1 MDGSQ
6 LHSTL
11 RGWLIKTVCTNNS
24 RRVYTNVVTRVCG
37 SVGRLNPTTVVQ
49 MYRSKWWK
57 FTFWNFA
64 AVPVA
69 YVHVV
74 VGAPNLPKQY
84 WPHPTCQNA
93 MESYLPTCINPCKSG
108 DGSCLKKIDL
118 PTEGGG
124 GRSGNFRGSTNQ
136 KSKLREMSW
145 IVQKIYKKKFFLHI
159 PPRGVPGRGST
170 FKKSGKFHELSRKS
184 IKKTPPPP
192 TNRGRSGNFR
202 GSKNQ
207 KSKLREMSWIVQ
219 KIYKKKFFL
228 HIPPRGVPGRGSTFK
243 KSGKFHE
250 LSRKSI
256 KKTPPPPTNRGRSG
270 NFRGSKNQKTG
281 KCHELSRKS
290 IKQSPPPT
298 KGSRSGNFRGSK
310 NQKSGKCHELQRK
323 VINKN

>member
-69 YVHVV
+69 YVVCRWRC
-74 VGAPNLPKQY
+74 APNLPKQY
-84 WPHPTCQNA
+84 WPNVSERDGIILADLHKSLQIWGWFLPKKNRPPHPR
-93 MESYLPTCINPCKSG
+93 
-108 DGSCLKKIDL
+108 
-118 PTEGGG
+118 GG

-145 IVQKIYKKKFFLHI
+145 TVQKIYTNKKKLHI
-159 PPRGVPGRGST
+159 PPRGVPGRGGWGST

-184 IKKTPPPP
+184 IKK
-192 TNRGRSGNFR
+192 
-202 GSKNQ
+202 
-207 KSKLREMSWIVQ
+207 
-219 KIYKKKFFL
+219 
-228 HIPPRGVPGRGSTFK
+228 
-243 KSGKFHE
+243 
-250 LSRKSI
+250 
-256 KKTPPPPTNRGRSG
+256 
-270 NFRGSKNQKTG
+270 
-281 KCHELSRKS
+281 
-290 IKQSPPPT
+290 SPPPHQ
-298 KGSRSGNFRGSK
+298 KGSQWEF
-310 NQKSGKCHELQRK
+310 
-323 VINKN
+323 